1 MGRSWQFHC
10 DNTSLD
16 FPLGTWIPFTTPV
29 TNFTIECP
37 HDYFISGI
45 HFIKL
50 QSPGNN
56 WSWSFYCSATLS
68 KKASFCK
75 WTEPTFVNEN
85 FTLSLRGNDTV
96 ITRVKAVFD
105 MAYV

>member
-37 HDYFISGI
+37 RDYFISGI

-56 WSWSFYCSATLS
+56 WSFYCSATLS